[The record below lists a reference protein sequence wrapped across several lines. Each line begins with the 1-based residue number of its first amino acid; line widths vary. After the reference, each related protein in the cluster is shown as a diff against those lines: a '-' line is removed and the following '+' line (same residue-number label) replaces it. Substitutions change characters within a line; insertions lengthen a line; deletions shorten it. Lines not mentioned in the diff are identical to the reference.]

1 MGGALVAGVG
11 LLKKVDEKRV
21 AITHQQRGLIRH
33 FAWFRRI
40 LLLGGGLLLATTA
53 LVVGAQV
60 ASANTSVT
68 LYVSTAGTVTTGCT
82 ASGTG
87 ACETIQEGVA
97 AAEAL
102 SSSDVTVEVAAGTYD
117 EYDTIAVPS
126 GDTLT
131 LQGAGASTTTVN
143 GGSNGSVFTVSSG
156 TATIDG
162 FTITDGLVTYGAGVN
177 NAGTATLTDDTFSG
191 DTADFGG
198 GVYNAAA
205 ATATLTDD
213 TFSGDSAEEGG
224 GVYNDSGTATLTDDT
239 FSEDSVSYAGG
250 GVSND
255 GTATL
260 TDDTFSGDSTPSSY
274 GYGGGVYND
283 GTASLTD
290 DTLSGDSA
298 DFGGGVY
305 NDSGTATISNS
316 ILDGAPCGGTI
327 KDGGFNVESDD
338 TCGFVTN
345 DLVSNTNINLASSLV
360 ANGSSGPE
368 TLAITSD
375 SSAFEEV
382 PAADCTVSTDERGDP
397 RPGIP
402 GANCDAGAF
411 EYQAQTQ
418 TITMAA
424 TGSPTFDQSGSYNV
438 DASSND
444 SGATLAY
451 TIDSSGNTAGCTV
464 APSSGVVSFTGLG
477 GCTIDVNS
485 AAQGTYAAAPQAQQV
500 LTVAAGVQA
509 TLVVNSTSATYPY
522 SLVLT
527 TTGGSGGGAVTYV
540 VNTGGTASGCTN
552 TSGTLT
558 ATSAGT
564 CFVTATKAADAD
576 YASASS
582 VQTTVTFSLATQ
594 ATLVVNSTSATYP
607 YSLVLTTTG
616 GSGTGAVSY
625 AVTAAGSAGCS
636 LTGGG
641 TTLSATSAG
650 TCTVTATKA
659 ADASYNAASSTATTI
674 TFAPLP
680 PPLLSPPPPPSR
692 ATTWE
697 NCSSSGPL
705 GTCSATNDGTTAN
718 GSGEGAMTVS
728 QYSSDP
734 VGSPTFS
741 ASGEYFDVEIASGS
755 SFSSLTI
762 TDCNVNGGTSLEW
775 WSPLA
780 DAGAGAWEP
789 VSPTPDYS
797 AGPPACVSATIS
809 STSSPTLAQLTGT
822 VFAAASVTPVKATSK
837 TALKLSER
845 KVTYG
850 RERHEHLS
858 VTVSPQFS
866 GSTPTGKVT
875 IKASTRTLCV
885 IRLSSGKGK
894 CTLSAKRLNA
904 GTYHLVATYGAGTNF
919 KGSTS
924 AKETLTVV
932 K

>member
-1 MGGALVAGVG
+1 MQQLVHRAPCHSFARRGFRSTSLVRLSIAAALLMGGALVAGVG

-191 DTADFGG
+191 DT
-198 GVYNAAA
+198 
-205 ATATLTDD
+205 
-213 TFSGDSAEEGG
+213 
-224 GVYNDSGTATLTDDT
+224 
-239 FSEDSVSYAGG
+239 
-250 GVSND
+250 
-255 GTATL
+255 
-260 TDDTFSGDSTPSSY
+260 
-274 GYGGGVYND
+274 
-283 GTASLTD
+283 
-290 DTLSGDSA
+290 A

>member
-1 MGGALVAGVG
+1 MRLSIAAALLMGGALVAGVG

-616 GSGTGAVSY
+616 GSGGGAVTY
-625 AVTAAGSAGCS
+625 VVN
-636 LTGGG
+636 TGG
-641 TTLSATSAG
+641 T
-650 TCTVTATKA
+650 
-659 ADASYNAASSTATTI
+659 
-674 TFAPLP
+674 
-680 PPLLSPPPPPSR
+680 
-692 ATTWE
+692 
-697 NCSSSGPL
+697 
-705 GTCSATNDGTTAN
+705 
-718 GSGEGAMTVS
+718 
-728 QYSSDP
+728 
-734 VGSPTFS
+734 
-741 ASGEYFDVEIASGS
+741 ASG
-755 SFSSLTI
+755 
-762 TDCNVNGGTSLEW
+762 
-775 WSPLA
+775 
-780 DAGAGAWEP
+780 
-789 VSPTPDYS
+789 
-797 AGPPACVSATIS
+797 
-809 STSSPTLAQLTGT
+809 
-822 VFAAASVTPVKATSK
+822 
-837 TALKLSER
+837 
-845 KVTYG
+845 
-850 RERHEHLS
+850 
-858 VTVSPQFS
+858 
-866 GSTPTGKVT
+866 
-875 IKASTRTLCV
+875 
-885 IRLSSGKGK
+885 
-894 CTLSAKRLNA
+894 
-904 GTYHLVATYGAGTNF
+904 
-919 KGSTS
+919 
-924 AKETLTVV
+924 
-932 K
+932 

>member
-1 MGGALVAGVG
+1 MQQLVHRAPCHPFARRGFRSTSLMRLSIAAALLMGGALVAGVG
-11 LLKKVDEKRV
+11 LLKKVDEKRA

-102 SSSDVTVEVAAGTYD
+102 SSSHVTVEVAAGTYD

-156 TATIDG
+156 TTTIDG

-177 NAGTATLTDDTFSG
+177 NVGTATLTDDTFSG

-213 TFSGDSAEEGG
+213 TFSGDSAEQGG

-283 GTASLTD
+283 GTATLTD

-424 TGSPTFDQSGSYNV
+424 TGSPTFDQSGTYNV
-438 DASSND
+438 DATSND

-451 TIDSSGNTAGCTV
+451 TVDSSGNTAGCAVGST
-464 APSSGVVSFTGLG
+464 GKVSFTGLG
-477 GCTIDVNS
+477 VCTIDVNS
-485 AAQGTYAAAPQAQQV
+485 VAQGTYAAALQAQQV
-500 LTVAAGVQA
+500 LTVGAGVQA
-509 TLVVNSTSATYPY
+509 TLVVSF
-522 SLVLT
+522 
-527 TTGGSGGGAVTYV
+527 
-540 VNTGGTASGCTN
+540 
-552 TSGTLT
+552 TSGTFGTPLT
-558 ATSAGT
+558 
-564 CFVTATKAADAD
+564 
-576 YASASS
+576 
-582 VQTTVTFSLATQ
+582 
-594 ATLVVNSTSATYP
+594 
-607 YSLVLTTTG
+607 LTTSG

-659 ADASYNAASSTATTI
+659 ADANYNAASSTATTV

-728 QYSSDP
+728 QYGSDP

-789 VSPTPDYS
+789 VSPTPAYS

-822 VFAAASVTPVKATSK
+822 VFAAASVTPVKAKSK

-845 KVTYG
+845 KVTYE

-904 GTYHLVATYGAGTNF
+904 GTCHLVATYGGSTNF